1 MLRFLDFLN
10 LILNLNLTLNLNLIS
25 KDWRKKCLLPQM

>member
-10 LILNLNLTLNLNLIS
+10 LILNLTLNLNLIS